1 MDSNSDNTFHPDSS
15 GSHHSRRRSSGHSH
29 KRHHRHSSSRE
40 QTPVKQY
47 QNVKRHRL
55 EEQPKRERLQKIET
69 FFTKNILSI
78 FGIIFIA
85 GSVWFA
91 IITWNSMEKTLPLTV
106 EKSKTVEQTITGK
119 INTLTSTTFTPA
131 PLKPTRQLSDSSV
144 IFIIGFSL
152 LFILV
157 TLGISIRRKNILL
170 RILSFLSWVMIA
182 TWLLTRFFVSIDS
195 AIFYSF
201 IILSTIFFGLYF
213 FSGFVDSYIG
223 RSKWKYRTEYMF
235 ILLNSLLY
243 FIAMMVIIYKSGH
256 RNYLSVFVFLLST
269 MHLVAFYYT
278 DKRNLTYNKVPYL
291 ISALI
296 IICSFL
302 PLIINGNSLIIFL
315 APLSVFLVLFSKY
328 SHNHTSVLFSLIAM
342 LIMTLIYFYQWVF
355 IYIPG
360 IIISNEQRNSE
371 LFYQGLISCIFILP
385 ALSINN
391 NFLKKFA
398 FSFSKKWLSKGKY
411 MKFLKGTLLLVI
423 YLTGFWVF
431 NYLLAITVKNEQLN
445 LLTWFSYNCLY
456 FIFYIP
462 YLARQRSS
470 FLRLMIIIAMISNLA
485 YFTFIHFNIIELRN
499 IYFETNGAPVFPF
512 LSHYIVVAL
521 FVWLLFTLLRYFK
534 RAFPGKKT
542 LIKSFWVYFYLMAI
556 FILLSEFD
564 HAAVFFGFY
573 NGAKPDEVI
582 NGTNKIPYS
591 LLLILS
597 SMIVLIIGFVAKSR
611 FLRLFSLVI
620 LAAVMI
626 KILVYDVESLSPQA
640 KMILFLVMG
649 VVLLGISVFYPKIKR
664 YFFQKD
670 AVQSH
675 ESFSGTREHRT

>member
-1 MDSNSDNTFHPDSS
+1 MDSNSENTFHSDSS
-15 GSHHSRRRSSGHSH
+15 GSHHSRKRSSGHSH
-29 KRHHRHSSSRE
+29 SRHHRHSSTRE

-55 EEQPKRERLQKIET
+55 EDQPKRERLQKIEN

-106 EKSKTVEQTITGK
+106 EKSRNVEQTITGK
-119 INTLTSTTFTPA
+119 INSLTSPTFAPA
-131 PLKPTRQLSDSSV
+131 PLKPARQLSDASF

-170 RILSFLSWVMIA
+170 KTLSFLSWILIA
-182 TWLLTRFFVSIDS
+182 SWLLIRFFVSIDS
-195 AIFYSF
+195 SIFYAF
-201 IILSTIFFGLYF
+201 IILSAIFYGLFF

-223 RSKWKYRTEYMF
+223 RSKWKYRTEYVF
-235 ILLNSLLY
+235 ILLNNLLY
-243 FIAMMVIIYKSGH
+243 FFAMMAILYKSGH

-269 MHLVAFYYT
+269 LHLVAFYFT
-278 DKRNLTYNKVPYL
+278 DKRNLTYNKIPYL

-302 PLIINGNSLIIFL
+302 PLIIKGNSLIIFL

-328 SHNHTSVLFSLIAM
+328 SRNQISVLFSLIAM
-342 LIMTLIYFYQWVF
+342 FIMAIYYLYQWIF
-355 IYIPG
+355 IYIPD
-360 IIISNEQRNSE
+360 IIISDGLWNSE
-371 LFYQGLISCIFILP
+371 IFYKGLVSSIFILP

-411 MKFLKGTLLLVI
+411 MKVLKGTLLLVV
-423 YLTGFWVF
+423 YLSGYWVF
-431 NYLLAITVKNEQLN
+431 NYLIALIVKNEQLN
-445 LLTWFSYNCLY
+445 LFTWFSYNCLY

-470 FLRLMIIIAMISNLA
+470 FLRLMIIIAMISSLA

-499 IYFETNGAPVFPF
+499 IYFETIGAPAFPF

-521 FVWLLFTLLRYFK
+521 MVWVLFMLLRYFK

-564 HAAVFFGFY
+564 HAVAFFGFH
-573 NGAKPDEVI
+573 NGSKTDEI
-582 NGTNKIPYS
+582 IDGTNKIPYS

-597 SMIVLIIGFVAKSR
+597 SMIVLIIGFLAKSR

-620 LAAVMI
+620 LAVVMI
-626 KILVYDVESLSPQA
+626 KILVYDVESLGPQA
-640 KMILFLVMG
+640 KMILFLIMG
-649 VVLLGISVFYPKIKR
+649 VLLLGISVFYPKIKR

-670 AVQSH
+670 NAQSQ
-675 ESFSGTREHRT
+675 ESLSGNRKHRT